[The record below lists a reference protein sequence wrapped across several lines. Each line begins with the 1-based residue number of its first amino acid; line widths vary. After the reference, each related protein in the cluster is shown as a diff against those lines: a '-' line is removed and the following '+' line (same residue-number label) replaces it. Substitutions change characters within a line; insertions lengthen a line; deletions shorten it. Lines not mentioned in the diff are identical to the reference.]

1 MNLLLGFLFKNNSF
15 VFLLTNFRGSVPQ
28 IIDNMSW
35 RTPSCHHTTSSCFS
49 ALHSLWKKFI
59 L

>member
-28 IIDNMSW
+28 IIDNMS
-35 RTPSCHHTTSSCFS
+35 
-49 ALHSLWKKFI
+49 
-59 L
+59 